1 MGLGRLIRW
10 ALFVAVM
17 AALFFAGRATWLFS
31 DEIRDGLLSPRPEA
45 TSEPVEVVAVGQGT
59 VTLTVT
65 PDSVRAGTFGLVWNG
80 GYGQLGDVLASDGV
94 VVTRQFSLA
103 TGAVESGTV
112 ASIDRTVF
120 GTTPLDR
127 GVDYQEVLLPGEL
140 GDYPAW
146 RVEGSDDTWVVYA
159 HDRGMEARSEALRI
173 LPHLVAQGYPVLV
186 STYRNDIGAPVSE
199 DGLFRWGFQEWR
211 DLEAAVVYAR
221 ANGANDIVL
230 IGTGMGAEASIML
243 LTESRQARFV
253 VGMVLD
259 SPVLD
264 LNAVEGQRAMD
275 DGRPGFIAGWGR
287 GLAAF
292 RFGIEWSRLD
302 QVARAGSLRTPILL
316 MHGIDDDVA
325 PISVSRE
332 FVAVR
337 PDIVN
342 LEEFP
347 GADHNGLWNVDS
359 ERYEQLVADF
369 LDAVAAGPS
378 ATADLP

>member
-1 MGLGRLIRW
+1 VGLGRLIKW
-10 ALFVAVM
+10 SLFVVVM

-31 DEIRDGLLSPRPEA
+31 DEIRDELLNPLPAADSA
-45 TSEPVEVVAVGQGT
+45 PVEVVAVGQGT

-65 PDSVRAGTFGLVWNG
+65 ADSVRAGTFGLKWDD

-103 TGAVESGTV
+103 TGSVVSGIA

-127 GVDYQEVLLPGEL
+127 GIEYQEVLLPGEL

-146 RVEGSDDTWVVYA
+146 RIDGSDDTWVVFA
-159 HDRGMEARSEALRI
+159 HDRGTEARREALRI

-186 STYRNDIGAPVSE
+186 SSYRNDIGAPASE
-199 DGLFRWGFQEWR
+199 DGLFEWGFREWR
-211 DLEAAVVYAR
+211 DLEAAVIYAR
-221 ANGANDIVL
+221 ANGASDVVL
-230 IGTGMGAEASIML
+230 MGIGAGAEASIML

-253 VGMVLD
+253 VGLVLD

-264 LNAVEGQRAMD
+264 LNAVEQQRAMG
-275 DGRPGFIAGWGR
+275 DGPPDLIAGWGR

-292 RFGIEWSRLD
+292 RFSIEWSRLD
-302 QVARAGSLRTPILL
+302 QVARAGSLHAPILL

-359 ERYEQLVADF
+359 ERYESLVADF